1 MVVFSIYRIMTIFL
15 YGLKEETHD
24 SNSEELLTGINGII
38 KRRRRRRR
46 RRRRIHIAVFR
57 LISPPVCRCFK
68 VAKIGPSVLRLEEGE
83 KNVPINQYQWR
94 HEQGRHAGRNGRE
107 ATVFL
112 LFFGKERIGM
122 TTGRRAHTSGKTK
135 STCFAQTVTA
145 RPSEHQNNLSLIH
158 IWRCRR
164 WP

>member
-83 KNVPINQYQWR
+83 KKMFPSISISDVMNKGGMRGGMVAKQPFFCSSLVKSESAWLRAGELILQAKQKVPVLHKQSQ
-94 HEQGRHAGRNGRE
+94 HGRANTR
-107 ATVFL
+107 
-112 LFFGKERIGM
+112 
-122 TTGRRAHTSGKTK
+122 TT
-135 STCFAQTVTA
+135 
-145 RPSEHQNNLSLIH
+145 
-158 IWRCRR
+158 
-164 WP
+164 